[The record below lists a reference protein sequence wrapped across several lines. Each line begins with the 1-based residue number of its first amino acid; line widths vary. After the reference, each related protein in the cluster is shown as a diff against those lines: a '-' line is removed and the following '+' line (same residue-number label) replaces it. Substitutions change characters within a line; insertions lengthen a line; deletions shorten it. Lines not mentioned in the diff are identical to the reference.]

1 MARVID
7 AGTRRDVRQEVGF
20 FGHGPQRMFG
30 SIHLPGGQ
38 IRAGVLICS
47 PFQSEFLANY
57 RREVRLA
64 RTLAAKGLAVG
75 RFHYRGTGHS
85 DGEGNEV
92 TFATMRADAEEA
104 VAWLRRRADIRAIAF
119 VGTRW
124 GALVAA
130 GVAAGTTSA
139 PLALW
144 EPTVDAVRYFEEVFR
159 FRQMS
164 RLSLGRT
171 GARRSLVEE
180 IQDTGFA
187 DVFGFR
193 IDRAIV
199 ESSRG
204 RALERELGSTPRP
217 VLLVQVDPGDELRDE
232 YEDLVSG
239 WREAGF
245 PVDVRT
251 IPGQEAWWFPGTQW
265 RASAMERSEMIV
277 AETADWLARCVEA
290 AV

>member
-1 MARVID
+1 MARVIQAD
-7 AGTRRDVRQEVGF
+7 ARGALREEVGF
-20 FGHGPQRMFG
+20 FGHGSQMFG
-30 SIHLPGGQ
+30 SIHLPQGE

-64 RTLAAKGLAVG
+64 RTLAARGLAVG

-85 DGEGNEV
+85 DGEGSEV

-104 VAWLRRRADIRAIAF
+104 VTWLRHRADTPVLAF

-124 GALVAA
+124 GALIAA
-130 GVAAGTTSA
+130 GVAAEATDA

-144 EPTVDAVRYFEEVFR
+144 DPTVDADRYFEEVFR

-164 RLSLGRT
+164 RLSLGKA
-171 GARRSLVEE
+171 GPRRRPAEE
-180 IQDTGFA
+180 IEEAGFA

-204 RALERELGSTPRP
+204 RMLGRELASTPRP
-217 VLLVQVDPGDELRDE
+217 VLLVQVDPGEGLREE
-232 YEDLVSG
+232 YEDLVSW
-239 WREAGF
+239 WRHAGF
-245 PVDVRT
+245 AVDVRL

-265 RASAMERSEMIV
+265 RASAAERSETIV
-277 AETADWLARCVEA
+277 AETADWLAGHLEA
-290 AV
+290 AI